1 MKILFIS
8 HAYIQQTKFGA
19 RCRAWNLAP
28 YNHEAPP
35 SIQLRLDDELNLPAT
50 MNDNFVISN
59 KKDILGYDPDLE
71 INRNYLFIGEIW
83 HFDYSWFTR
92 NLDVRVKDLSLDL
105 SMSTVI
111 GLSDLSEDEIIAKPL
126 PMEILLMN
134 LKVHLMEDRPPVN
147 ITSPGPVP
155 INLEIGKMHI
165 KRNENGVFEIQP
177 PESDGIEAKLSKV
190 LGISDEIAARKR
202 ERDRELIS
210 LQLVMQQ
217 LKLDND
223 SLKKQ
228 LLAADKTSEVNT

>member
-1 MKILFIS
+1 MIFCCPLF
-8 HAYIQQTKFGA
+8 
-19 RCRAWNLAP
+19 
-28 YNHEAPP
+28 
-35 SIQLRLDDELNLPAT
+35 
-50 MNDNFVISN
+50 
-59 KKDILGYDPDLE
+59 
-71 INRNYLFIGEIW
+71 
-83 HFDYSWFTR
+83 SWFTR
-92 NLDVRVKDLSLDL
+92 KLDIRVKDLSLNL

-111 GLSDLSEDEIIAKPL
+111 GLNDLSEDEIIATPL
-126 PMEILLMN
+126 PMEILLNN
-134 LKVHLMEDRPPVN
+134 LKLHLMEDRPPVN

-165 KRNENGVFEIQP
+165 KRNKNGVFEIQP
-177 PESDGIEAKLSKV
+177 PETEGIEAKLSKV

-228 LLAADKTSEVNT
+228 LLTAEKTNDTNT